1 VRVWRL
7 ADGDPDRF
15 QFGPVTSMA
24 VGALP
29 DGTPV
34 IVYGDGDGTAR
45 VWRLADGARFRD
57 PHGGHDGVMSVAV
70 GALPDGTPVI
80 VAGGVDGTVR
90 VWRLADGAPV
100 GDPHRGHDGPV
111 TSVAVGA
118 LPDGTPVIVSGGD
131 DGTVRVW
138 RLADGTS
145 LTEPLRVGAP
155 ISSVA
160 MSRGLLIAATERGLA
175 AVTPALIAN
184 DNEGSRDSR

>member
-1 VRVWRL
+1 VMSV
-7 ADGDPDRF
+7 
-15 QFGPVTSMA
+15 A
-24 VGALP
+24 VAALP

-34 IVYGDGDGTAR
+34 
-45 VWRLADGARFRD
+45 L
-57 PHGGHDGVMSVAV
+57 
-70 GALPDGTPVI
+70 